1 MSPKPERLHG
11 PVSQPPA
18 PPQLLGLPESLL
30 PTLVVFPRSPAG
42 EQEDSMDRKET
53 CLRVVVR
60 VRPLTCQELRRG
72 DQRVVHCLGDN
83 TIYVNAAGQ
92 EAAFR
97 ASAAFDAG
105 TSQEGLFEGSGMKRL
120 IELAANGQLQ
130 LSASTRLR
138 AQAPSSTHSPGT
150 TRSTLLTPA
159 RAHSRAP
166 LPLRVISAPPCA
178 QLSDHSAGLHSLA
191 PPRGGALHPPRKG
204 AGAQRLFAPSPRF
217 SCTAFAFGQT
227 GSGKTYSLM
236 GPLAQS
242 EGQPVTPY
250 LMGLM
255 QRAFVC
261 LLEQTQ
267 CYRPGLVLSASYVEI
282 HNEQPFLLT
291 HVLLAF
297 WAPFPPAPAPLLCP
311 GERPAEPRATQAPAR
326 AMEQNQGLL
335 HREPAD
341 RGVWEPGGHH
351 GPAAGRHP
359 TAAERCARAEWAL
372 EPQPRP
378 ADHPH
383 PPQGSKP
390 RPQLL
395 PARRALLRGPGR
407 QREGEGHRLSW
418 GALSGGQQHQPQS
431 PGSGAL
437 HLSAGGPQTEAK
449 SHPVQGQQAHPA
461 AGGVPGRIW
470 DHAHGC
476 LHLPLLALPPGDTAH
491 AALCKQGQEGHHQAC
506 GTQELPEC
514 QGENCAPG
522 QRGALRRAPGSARRS
537 LSGLLQDFVL
547 ENEQLR
553 HLEPPLA
560 FSSWGHDRRSPE
572 ATPGSCTIQAPT
584 CPRPVPGAAQC
595 GHTPAPV
602 HTCRCPCCCAV
613 RPAHA
618 TPCRRS
624 QLLRELPPWEVLA
637 AESSSRFQGVGQ
649 GSAWEDPA
657 PLWPQQHPVAPW
669 LLRGKR
675 GLRQRKSST
684 VLCLLLGDTRQQGP
698 EPPPGL
704 EGQVAPSAPP
714 LPGQPDSSAGR
725 QGQVSCESSWG
736 ELMALGPTCHEE
748 VDALDGLAPG
758 APWQPVKVHV
768 QGVGL
773 ILQPVPD
780 GVSCRPP
787 APVPLAVSAGF
798 PPSSPAAS
806 PRGDVDP
813 AGHGS
818 IQVAWHPPPVSADVP
833 WSTGPTWQNSTGI
846 LSKLSTSFLQCGTQN

>member
-11 PVSQPPA
+11 PVSQPLA

-92 EAAFR
+92 EVAFR

-120 IELAANGQLQ
+120 IALAANG
-130 LSASTRLR
+130 
-138 AQAPSSTHSPGT
+138 
-150 TRSTLLTPA
+150 
-159 RAHSRAP
+159 
-166 LPLRVISAPPCA
+166 
-178 QLSDHSAGLHSLA
+178 
-191 PPRGGALHPPRKG
+191 
-204 AGAQRLFAPSPRF
+204 F

-282 HNEQPFLLT
+282 HNEQVRDLLSPGPPRPLPVRWSKTRGFYIENLLT
-291 HVLLAF
+291 VEFGSLEAIMDLLQEGTRRRQSAAHVLNGHSSRSHALLTIRIHRKALSPDPSSCQQGVLCFVDLAGSERVKDTGS
-297 WAPFPPAPAPLLCP
+297 A
-311 GERPAEPRATQAPAR
+311 GER
-326 AMEQNQGLL
+326 L
-335 HREPAD
+335 
-341 RGVWEPGGHH
+341 V
-351 GPAAGRHP
+351 
-359 TAAERCARAEWAL
+359 
-372 EPQPRP
+372 
-378 ADHPH
+378 
-383 PPQGSKP
+383 
-390 RPQLL
+390 
-395 PARRALLRGPGR
+395 
-407 QREGEGHRLSW
+407 
-418 GALSGGQQHQPQS
+418 
-431 PGSGAL
+431 
-437 HLSAGGPQTEAK
+437 EA
-449 SHPVQGQQAHPA
+449 SNIN
-461 AGGVPGRIW
+461 RS
-470 DHAHGC
+470 
-476 LHLPLLALPPGDTAH
+476 LLALGHCISLLVDPRRRRSHIPYRDSKLTRLLAESLGGSGITLMVACISPSSRCLPETLHTLRFASRAKKVTTKPVAQRVSREKLLQSLEQEIQALREENFSLRQQLRLPRIRGESPATHTPP
-491 AALCKQGQEGHHQAC
+491 
-506 GTQELPEC
+506 TQLPEC

-522 QRGALRRAPGSARRS
+522 QRGAPRRAPGSARRS
-537 LSGLLQDFVL
+537 LYGLVQDFVL

-553 HLEPPLA
+553 HPEPPLA

-572 ATPGSCTIQAPT
+572 AAPGSCSIQAPT

-602 HTCRCPCCCAV
+602 HACRCPCCCAV

-618 TPCRRS
+618 TPCQRS

-675 GLRQRKSST
+675 GLRRRKSST

-725 QGQVSCESSWG
+725 QAAGAAAG
-736 ELMALGPTCHEE
+736 GGA
-748 VDALDGLAPG
+748 GLHRYRLRNQGRPG
-758 APWQPVKVHV
+758 
-768 QGVGL
+768 L
-773 ILQPVPD
+773 
-780 GVSCRPP
+780 
-787 APVPLAVSAGF
+787 
-798 PPSSPAAS
+798 
-806 PRGDVDP
+806 
-813 AGHGS
+813 
-818 IQVAWHPPPVSADVP
+818 
-833 WSTGPTWQNSTGI
+833 
-846 LSKLSTSFLQCGTQN
+846 

>member
-282 HNEQPFLLT
+282 HNEQVRDLLSPGPPRPLPVRWSKTRGFYIENLLT
-291 HVLLAF
+291 VEFGSLEAIMDLLQEGTRRRRSAAHVLNGHSSRSHALLTIRIHRKAGTASLCWWTPDGGEVTSRTGTASSPGCWRSP
-297 WAPFPPAPAPLLCP
+297 WADLGSRSWLPASPPPRAASRRHCTRCALQAGPRRSPPSLWHTGAARVPGRELCP
-311 GERPAEPRATQAPAR
+311 RAERGPKKSTRLSQAQPLWPPTGLCAGERAAQ
-326 AMEQNQGLL
+326 
-335 HREPAD
+335 
-341 RGVWEPGGHH
+341 V
-351 GPAAGRHP
+351 AAGRSPSWADPWETQLLAAGASPGPPSSPDVRAPGAPSGLQQLGPRQTLPRSHP
-359 TAAERCARAEWAL
+359 WLLHHPGPNLPPPCPRRSPVRPHAGSCPHLPLPLLLCCPASPRHPLPALPAAEGAAPMGGARCREQFQVPGGWAG
-372 EPQPRP
+372 QCV
-378 ADHPH
+378 
-383 PPQGSKP
+383 G
-390 RPQLL
+390 
-395 PARRALLRGPGR
+395 GPG
-407 QREGEGHRLSW
+407 S
-418 GALSGGQQHQPQS
+418 ALAPAAPCGSLATPWEKGPAPKEELHCLVS
-431 PGSGAL
+431 APGR
-437 HLSAGGPQTEAK
+437 
-449 SHPVQGQQAHPA
+449 HPA
-461 AGGVPGRIW
+461 AGP
-470 DHAHGC
+470 
-476 LHLPLLALPPGDTAH
+476 
-491 AALCKQGQEGHHQAC
+491 
-506 GTQELPEC
+506 
-514 QGENCAPG
+514 
-522 QRGALRRAPGSARRS
+522 
-537 LSGLLQDFVL
+537 
-547 ENEQLR
+547 
-553 HLEPPLA
+553 
-560 FSSWGHDRRSPE
+560 
-572 ATPGSCTIQAPT
+572 
-584 CPRPVPGAAQC
+584 
-595 GHTPAPV
+595 
-602 HTCRCPCCCAV
+602 
-613 RPAHA
+613 
-618 TPCRRS
+618 
-624 QLLRELPPWEVLA
+624 
-637 AESSSRFQGVGQ
+637 
-649 GSAWEDPA
+649 
-657 PLWPQQHPVAPW
+657 
-669 LLRGKR
+669 
-675 GLRQRKSST
+675 
-684 VLCLLLGDTRQQGP
+684 
-698 EPPPGL
+698 
-704 EGQVAPSAPP
+704 
-714 LPGQPDSSAGR
+714 
-725 QGQVSCESSWG
+725 
-736 ELMALGPTCHEE
+736 
-748 VDALDGLAPG
+748 
-758 APWQPVKVHV
+758 
-768 QGVGL
+768 
-773 ILQPVPD
+773 
-780 GVSCRPP
+780 
-787 APVPLAVSAGF
+787 
-798 PPSSPAAS
+798 
-806 PRGDVDP
+806 
-813 AGHGS
+813 
-818 IQVAWHPPPVSADVP
+818 
-833 WSTGPTWQNSTGI
+833 
-846 LSKLSTSFLQCGTQN
+846 

>member
-18 PPQLLGLPESLL
+18 PPQLLGLPEPLL

-120 IELAANGQLQ
+120 IELAANG
-130 LSASTRLR
+130 
-138 AQAPSSTHSPGT
+138 
-150 TRSTLLTPA
+150 
-159 RAHSRAP
+159 
-166 LPLRVISAPPCA
+166 
-178 QLSDHSAGLHSLA
+178 
-191 PPRGGALHPPRKG
+191 
-204 AGAQRLFAPSPRF
+204 F

-282 HNEQPFLLT
+282 HNEQVRDLLSPGPPRPLPVRWSKTRGFYIENLLT
-291 HVLLAF
+291 VEFGSLEAIMDLLEEGTRRRRSAAHVLNGHSSRSHALLTIRIHRKALSPDPSSCQQGVLCFVDLAGSERVKDTGS
-297 WAPFPPAPAPLLCP
+297 A
-311 GERPAEPRATQAPAR
+311 GER
-326 AMEQNQGLL
+326 L
-335 HREPAD
+335 
-341 RGVWEPGGHH
+341 V
-351 GPAAGRHP
+351 
-359 TAAERCARAEWAL
+359 
-372 EPQPRP
+372 
-378 ADHPH
+378 
-383 PPQGSKP
+383 
-390 RPQLL
+390 
-395 PARRALLRGPGR
+395 
-407 QREGEGHRLSW
+407 
-418 GALSGGQQHQPQS
+418 
-431 PGSGAL
+431 
-437 HLSAGGPQTEAK
+437 EA
-449 SHPVQGQQAHPA
+449 SNIN
-461 AGGVPGRIW
+461 RS
-470 DHAHGC
+470 
-476 LHLPLLALPPGDTAH
+476 LLALGHCISLLVDPRRRRSHIPYRDSKLTRLLAESLGGSGITLMVACISPSSRCLPETLRTLRFASRAKKVTTKPVAHRVSREKLLQSLEQEIQALREENLSLRQQLRLPRIRGESPATHTPP
-491 AALCKQGQEGHHQAC
+491 
-506 GTQELPEC
+506 TQLPEC

-522 QRGALRRAPGSARRS
+522 QRGAPRRAPGSARCS

-560 FSSWGHDRRSPE
+560 FSSWGHDRRSRE
-572 ATPGSCTIQAPT
+572 AAPGSCSIQAPT

-602 HTCRCPCCCAV
+602 HACRCPCCCAV

-618 TPCRRS
+618 TPCQRS

-675 GLRQRKSST
+675 GLCRRKSST

-725 QGQVSCESSWG
+725 QAAGADPSCGWG
-736 ELMALGPTCHEE
+736 RCWTPSL
-748 VDALDGLAPG
+748 
-758 APWQPVKVHV
+758 
-768 QGVGL
+768 
-773 ILQPVPD
+773 
-780 GVSCRPP
+780 PP
-787 APVPLAVSAGF
+787 AEPG
-798 PPSSPAAS
+798 
-806 PRGDVDP
+806 
-813 AGHGS
+813 
-818 IQVAWHPPPVSADVP
+818 
-833 WSTGPTWQNSTGI
+833 
-846 LSKLSTSFLQCGTQN
+846 LSCTRDARD

>member
-72 DQRVVHCLGDN
+72 DQHVVHCLGDN

-120 IELAANGQLQ
+120 IELAANG
-130 LSASTRLR
+130 
-138 AQAPSSTHSPGT
+138 
-150 TRSTLLTPA
+150 
-159 RAHSRAP
+159 
-166 LPLRVISAPPCA
+166 
-178 QLSDHSAGLHSLA
+178 
-191 PPRGGALHPPRKG
+191 
-204 AGAQRLFAPSPRF
+204 F

-282 HNEQPFLLT
+282 HNEQVRDLLSPGPPRPLPVRWSKTRGFYIENLLT
-291 HVLLAF
+291 VEFGSLEAIMDLLQEGTRRRRSAAHVLNGHSSRSHALLTIRIHRKALSPDPSSCQQGVLCFVDLAGSERVKDTGS
-297 WAPFPPAPAPLLCP
+297 A
-311 GERPAEPRATQAPAR
+311 GER
-326 AMEQNQGLL
+326 L
-335 HREPAD
+335 
-341 RGVWEPGGHH
+341 V
-351 GPAAGRHP
+351 
-359 TAAERCARAEWAL
+359 
-372 EPQPRP
+372 
-378 ADHPH
+378 
-383 PPQGSKP
+383 
-390 RPQLL
+390 
-395 PARRALLRGPGR
+395 
-407 QREGEGHRLSW
+407 
-418 GALSGGQQHQPQS
+418 
-431 PGSGAL
+431 
-437 HLSAGGPQTEAK
+437 EA
-449 SHPVQGQQAHPA
+449 SNIN
-461 AGGVPGRIW
+461 RS
-470 DHAHGC
+470 
-476 LHLPLLALPPGDTAH
+476 LLALGHCISLLVDPRRRRSHIPYRDSKLTRLLAESLGGSGITLMVACISPSSRCLPETLHTLRFASRAKKVTTKPVAH
-491 AALCKQGQEGHHQAC
+491 RVSREKLLQSLEQEIQALREENLSLRQQLRLPRIRGESPATHTTPIQ
-506 GTQELPEC
+506 LPEC

-675 GLRQRKSST
+675 GLRRRKSST

-725 QGQVSCESSWG
+725 QAAGADLSCGWG
-736 ELMALGPTCHEE
+736 RRWTPSLLPAE
-748 VDALDGLAPG
+748 PG
-758 APWQPVKVHV
+758 TP
-768 QGVGL
+768 
-773 ILQPVPD
+773 
-780 GVSCRPP
+780 
-787 APVPLAVSAGF
+787 
-798 PPSSPAAS
+798 
-806 PRGDVDP
+806 
-813 AGHGS
+813 
-818 IQVAWHPPPVSADVP
+818 
-833 WSTGPTWQNSTGI
+833 
-846 LSKLSTSFLQCGTQN
+846 GT

>member
-383 PPQGSKP
+383 PPQGWHCISLLVDPRRRRSHIPYRDSKLT
-390 RPQLL
+390 RLL
-395 PARRALLRGPGR
+395 AESLG
-407 QREGEGHRLSW
+407 
-418 GALSGGQQHQPQS
+418 
-431 PGSGAL
+431 GSGITLMVACISPSSRCLPETLHTLRFASRAKKVTTKPVAHRVSREKLLQSLEQEIQAL
-437 HLSAGGPQTEAK
+437 REENLSLR
-449 SHPVQGQQAHPA
+449 QQLRLPRIRGESPA
-461 AGGVPGRIW
+461 THTTPI
-470 DHAHGC
+470 
-476 LHLPLLALPPGDTAH
+476 
-491 AALCKQGQEGHHQAC
+491 Q
-506 GTQELPEC
+506 LPEC

>member
-1 MSPKPERLHG
+1 MEPEPGQEPKVGAGAKPLHLAA
-11 PVSQPPA
+11 Q
-18 PPQLLGLPESLL
+18 
-30 PTLVVFPRSPAG
+30 SPAG

-120 IELAANGQLQ
+120 IALAANG
-130 LSASTRLR
+130 
-138 AQAPSSTHSPGT
+138 
-150 TRSTLLTPA
+150 
-159 RAHSRAP
+159 
-166 LPLRVISAPPCA
+166 
-178 QLSDHSAGLHSLA
+178 
-191 PPRGGALHPPRKG
+191 
-204 AGAQRLFAPSPRF
+204 F

-282 HNEQPFLLT
+282 HNEQVRDLLSPGPPRPLPVRWSKTRGFYIENLLT
-291 HVLLAF
+291 VEFGSLEAIMDLLQEGTRRRQSAAHVLNGHSSRSHALLTIRIHRKALSPDPSSCQQGVLCFVDLAGSERVKDTGS
-297 WAPFPPAPAPLLCP
+297 A
-311 GERPAEPRATQAPAR
+311 GER
-326 AMEQNQGLL
+326 L
-335 HREPAD
+335 
-341 RGVWEPGGHH
+341 V
-351 GPAAGRHP
+351 
-359 TAAERCARAEWAL
+359 
-372 EPQPRP
+372 
-378 ADHPH
+378 
-383 PPQGSKP
+383 
-390 RPQLL
+390 
-395 PARRALLRGPGR
+395 
-407 QREGEGHRLSW
+407 
-418 GALSGGQQHQPQS
+418 
-431 PGSGAL
+431 
-437 HLSAGGPQTEAK
+437 EA
-449 SHPVQGQQAHPA
+449 SNIN
-461 AGGVPGRIW
+461 RS
-470 DHAHGC
+470 
-476 LHLPLLALPPGDTAH
+476 LLALGHCISLLVDPRRRRSHIPYRDSKLTRLLAESLGGSGITLMVACISPSSRCLPETLHTLRFASRAKKVTTKPVAQRVSREKLLQSLEQEIQALREENFSLRQQLRLPRIRGESPATHTPP
-491 AALCKQGQEGHHQAC
+491 
-506 GTQELPEC
+506 TQLPEC

-522 QRGALRRAPGSARRS
+522 QRGAPRRAPGSARRS
-537 LSGLLQDFVL
+537 LYGLVQDFVL

-553 HLEPPLA
+553 HPEPPLA

-572 ATPGSCTIQAPT
+572 AAPGSCSIQAPT

-602 HTCRCPCCCAV
+602 HACRCPCCCAV

-618 TPCRRS
+618 TPCQRS

-675 GLRQRKSST
+675 GLRRRKSST

-725 QGQVSCESSWG
+725 QGFSPNCLHLSCN
-736 ELMALGPTCHEE
+736 
-748 VDALDGLAPG
+748 VAPRTRHNT
-758 APWQPVKVHV
+758 PVE
-768 QGVGL
+768 
-773 ILQPVPD
+773 
-780 GVSCRPP
+780 
-787 APVPLAVSAGF
+787 A
-798 PPSSPAAS
+798 
-806 PRGDVDP
+806 
-813 AGHGS
+813 
-818 IQVAWHPPPVSADVP
+818 
-833 WSTGPTWQNSTGI
+833 
-846 LSKLSTSFLQCGTQN
+846 

>member
-1 MSPKPERLHG
+1 MSPG
-11 PVSQPPA
+11 GGQ
-18 PPQLLGLPESLL
+18 
-30 PTLVVFPRSPAG
+30 
-42 EQEDSMDRKET
+42 
-53 CLRVVVR
+53 
-60 VRPLTCQELRRG
+60 
-72 DQRVVHCLGDN
+72 
-83 TIYVNAAGQ
+83 VNAAGQ

-282 HNEQPFLLT
+282 HNEQVRDLLSPGPPRPLPVRWSKTRGFYIENLLT
-291 HVLLAF
+291 VEFGSLEAIMDLLQEGTRRRRSAAHVLNGHSSRSHALLTIRIHRKALSPDPSSCQQGVLCFVDLAGSERVKDTGS
-297 WAPFPPAPAPLLCP
+297 A
-311 GERPAEPRATQAPAR
+311 GER
-326 AMEQNQGLL
+326 L
-335 HREPAD
+335 
-341 RGVWEPGGHH
+341 V
-351 GPAAGRHP
+351 
-359 TAAERCARAEWAL
+359 
-372 EPQPRP
+372 
-378 ADHPH
+378 
-383 PPQGSKP
+383 
-390 RPQLL
+390 
-395 PARRALLRGPGR
+395 
-407 QREGEGHRLSW
+407 
-418 GALSGGQQHQPQS
+418 
-431 PGSGAL
+431 
-437 HLSAGGPQTEAK
+437 EA
-449 SHPVQGQQAHPA
+449 SNIN
-461 AGGVPGRIW
+461 RS
-470 DHAHGC
+470 
-476 LHLPLLALPPGDTAH
+476 LLALGHCISLLVDPRRRRSHIPYRDSKLTRLLAESLGGSGITLMVACISPSSRCLPETLHTLRFASRAKKVTTKPVAH
-491 AALCKQGQEGHHQAC
+491 RVSREKLLQSLEQEIQALREENLSLRQQLRLPRIRGESPATHTTPIQ
-506 GTQELPEC
+506 LPEC

>member
-120 IELAANGQLQ
+120 IELAANG
-130 LSASTRLR
+130 
-138 AQAPSSTHSPGT
+138 
-150 TRSTLLTPA
+150 
-159 RAHSRAP
+159 
-166 LPLRVISAPPCA
+166 
-178 QLSDHSAGLHSLA
+178 
-191 PPRGGALHPPRKG
+191 
-204 AGAQRLFAPSPRF
+204 F

-282 HNEQPFLLT
+282 HNEQVRDLLSPGPPRPLPVRWSKTRGFYIENLLT
-291 HVLLAF
+291 VEFGSLEAIMDLLQEGTRRRRSAAHVLNGHSSRSHALLTIRIHRKALSPDPSSCQQGVLCFVDLAGSERVKDTGS
-297 WAPFPPAPAPLLCP
+297 A
-311 GERPAEPRATQAPAR
+311 GER
-326 AMEQNQGLL
+326 L
-335 HREPAD
+335 
-341 RGVWEPGGHH
+341 V
-351 GPAAGRHP
+351 
-359 TAAERCARAEWAL
+359 
-372 EPQPRP
+372 
-378 ADHPH
+378 
-383 PPQGSKP
+383 
-390 RPQLL
+390 
-395 PARRALLRGPGR
+395 
-407 QREGEGHRLSW
+407 
-418 GALSGGQQHQPQS
+418 
-431 PGSGAL
+431 
-437 HLSAGGPQTEAK
+437 EA
-449 SHPVQGQQAHPA
+449 SNIN
-461 AGGVPGRIW
+461 RS
-470 DHAHGC
+470 
-476 LHLPLLALPPGDTAH
+476 LLALGHCISLLVDPRRRRSHIPYRDSKLTRLLAESLGGSGITLMVACISPSSRCLPETLHTLRFASRAKKVTTKPVAH
-491 AALCKQGQEGHHQAC
+491 RVSREKLLQSLEQEIQALREENLSLRQQLRLPRIRGESPATHTTPIQ
-506 GTQELPEC
+506 LPEC

-725 QGQVSCESSWG
+725 QAAGADLSCGWG
-736 ELMALGPTCHEE
+736 RRWTPSLLPAE
-748 VDALDGLAPG
+748 PG
-758 APWQPVKVHV
+758 TP
-768 QGVGL
+768 
-773 ILQPVPD
+773 
-780 GVSCRPP
+780 
-787 APVPLAVSAGF
+787 
-798 PPSSPAAS
+798 
-806 PRGDVDP
+806 
-813 AGHGS
+813 
-818 IQVAWHPPPVSADVP
+818 
-833 WSTGPTWQNSTGI
+833 
-846 LSKLSTSFLQCGTQN
+846 GT

>member
-11 PVSQPPA
+11 PVSQPLA

-92 EAAFR
+92 EVAFR

-120 IELAANGQLQ
+120 IALAANG
-130 LSASTRLR
+130 
-138 AQAPSSTHSPGT
+138 
-150 TRSTLLTPA
+150 
-159 RAHSRAP
+159 
-166 LPLRVISAPPCA
+166 
-178 QLSDHSAGLHSLA
+178 
-191 PPRGGALHPPRKG
+191 
-204 AGAQRLFAPSPRF
+204 F

-282 HNEQPFLLT
+282 HNEQVGPPPSPCLDKKLQHLAPPAQEQGRLMGTRQTCPCPPLPLCHSPSCSPTSSWLSGLHSHLPQCLSSVQVRDLLSPGPPRPLPVRWSKTRGFYIENLLT
-291 HVLLAF
+291 VEFGSLEAIMDLLQEGTRRRQSAAHVLNGHSSRSHALLTIRIHRKALSPDPSSCQQGVLCFVDLAGSERVKDTGS
-297 WAPFPPAPAPLLCP
+297 A
-311 GERPAEPRATQAPAR
+311 GER
-326 AMEQNQGLL
+326 L
-335 HREPAD
+335 
-341 RGVWEPGGHH
+341 V
-351 GPAAGRHP
+351 
-359 TAAERCARAEWAL
+359 
-372 EPQPRP
+372 
-378 ADHPH
+378 
-383 PPQGSKP
+383 
-390 RPQLL
+390 
-395 PARRALLRGPGR
+395 
-407 QREGEGHRLSW
+407 
-418 GALSGGQQHQPQS
+418 
-431 PGSGAL
+431 
-437 HLSAGGPQTEAK
+437 EA
-449 SHPVQGQQAHPA
+449 SNIN
-461 AGGVPGRIW
+461 RS
-470 DHAHGC
+470 
-476 LHLPLLALPPGDTAH
+476 LLALGHCISLLVDPRRRRSHIPYRDSKLTRLLAESLGGSGITLMVACISPSSRCLPETLHTLRFASRAKKVTTKPVAQRVSREKLLQSLEQEIQALREENFSLRQQLRLPRIRGESPATHTPP
-491 AALCKQGQEGHHQAC
+491 
-506 GTQELPEC
+506 TQLPEC

-522 QRGALRRAPGSARRS
+522 QRGAPRRAPGSARRS
-537 LSGLLQDFVL
+537 LYGLVQDFVL

-553 HLEPPLA
+553 HPEPPLA

-572 ATPGSCTIQAPT
+572 AAPGSCSIQAPT

-602 HTCRCPCCCAV
+602 HACRCPCCCAV

-618 TPCRRS
+618 TPCQRS

-675 GLRQRKSST
+675 GLRRRKSST

-725 QGQVSCESSWG
+725 QGFSPNCLHLSCN
-736 ELMALGPTCHEE
+736 
-748 VDALDGLAPG
+748 VAPRTRHNT
-758 APWQPVKVHV
+758 PVE
-768 QGVGL
+768 
-773 ILQPVPD
+773 
-780 GVSCRPP
+780 
-787 APVPLAVSAGF
+787 A
-798 PPSSPAAS
+798 
-806 PRGDVDP
+806 
-813 AGHGS
+813 
-818 IQVAWHPPPVSADVP
+818 
-833 WSTGPTWQNSTGI
+833 
-846 LSKLSTSFLQCGTQN
+846 

>member
-506 GTQELPEC
+506 GTQGLPGEAAAKFGARNPGPAGGKPLPAPAAASAQDTGRKPSHPHNPHPAARVPGREL
-514 QGENCAPG
+514 
-522 QRGALRRAPGSARRS
+522 
-537 LSGLLQDFVL
+537 
-547 ENEQLR
+547 
-553 HLEPPLA
+553 
-560 FSSWGHDRRSPE
+560 
-572 ATPGSCTIQAPT
+572 
-584 CPRPVPGAAQC
+584 CPRAERGPKKSTRLSQAQ
-595 GHTPAPV
+595 
-602 HTCRCPCCCAV
+602 
-613 RPAHA
+613 
-618 TPCRRS
+618 
-624 QLLRELPPWEVLA
+624 
-637 AESSSRFQGVGQ
+637 
-649 GSAWEDPA
+649 
-657 PLWPQQHPVAPW
+657 PLWPPT
-669 LLRGKR
+669 
-675 GLRQRKSST
+675 GLCAGERAA
-684 VLCLLLGDTRQQGP
+684 
-698 EPPPGL
+698 
-704 EGQVAPSAPP
+704 QVA
-714 LPGQPDSSAGR
+714 AGR
-725 QGQVSCESSWG
+725 SPSWADPWETQLLAAGASPGPPSS
-736 ELMALGPTCHEE
+736 PD
-748 VDALDGLAPG
+748 VRAPG
-758 APWQPVKVHV
+758 APSGLQQLGPRQTLPRSHPWLLHHPGPNLPPPCPRRSPVRPHA
-768 QGVGL
+768 G
-773 ILQPVPD
+773 
-780 GVSCRPP
+780 SCPHL
-787 APVPLAVSAGF
+787 PL
-798 PPSSPAAS
+798 PLLLCCPAS
-806 PRGDVDP
+806 PRHPLP
-813 AGHGS
+813 ALPAAEGAAPMGGARCREQFQVPGGWAGQCVGGPGS
-818 IQVAWHPPPVSADVP
+818 ALAPAAPCGSLATPWEKGPAPKEELHCLVSAP
-833 WSTGPTWQNSTGI
+833 GRHPAAGP
-846 LSKLSTSFLQCGTQN
+846 

>member
-282 HNEQPFLLT
+282 HNEQVRDLLSPGPPRPLPVRWSKTRGFYIENLLT
-291 HVLLAF
+291 VEFGSLEAIMDLLQEGTRRRRSAAHVLNGHSSRSHALLTIRIHRKALSPDPSSCQQGVLCFVDLAGSERVKDTGS
-297 WAPFPPAPAPLLCP
+297 A
-311 GERPAEPRATQAPAR
+311 GERLVEASNINRSLLALGHCISLLVDPRRRRSHIPYRDSKLTRLLAESLGGSGITLMVACISPSSRCLPETLHTLRFASRAKKVTTKPVAHRVSREKLLQSLEQEIQALREENLSLRQQLRLPRIRGESPATHTTPIRACCWGVGLGVRGTQ
-326 AMEQNQGLL
+326 G
-335 HREPAD
+335 
-341 RGVWEPGGHH
+341 
-351 GPAAGRHP
+351 
-359 TAAERCARAEWAL
+359 C
-372 EPQPRP
+372 
-378 ADHPH
+378 
-383 PPQGSKP
+383 
-390 RPQLL
+390 
-395 PARRALLRGPGR
+395 
-407 QREGEGHRLSW
+407 
-418 GALSGGQQHQPQS
+418 SGGQEWGACRGAPGACASEIAARVPGRELCPRAERGPKKSTRLSQAQPLWPPTGLCAGERAAQAPGAPS
-431 PGSGAL
+431 GLQQLGPRQTLPRSHPWLLHHPGPNLPPPCPRRSPVRPHAGSCPHLPLPLLLCCPASPRHPLPALPAAEGAAPMGGARCREQFQVPGGWAGQCVGGPGSAL
-437 HLSAGGPQTEAK
+437 APAAPCGSLATPWEKGPAPKEELHCLVSAPGR
-449 SHPVQGQQAHPA
+449 HPA
-461 AGGVPGRIW
+461 AGP
-470 DHAHGC
+470 
-476 LHLPLLALPPGDTAH
+476 
-491 AALCKQGQEGHHQAC
+491 
-506 GTQELPEC
+506 
-514 QGENCAPG
+514 
-522 QRGALRRAPGSARRS
+522 
-537 LSGLLQDFVL
+537 
-547 ENEQLR
+547 
-553 HLEPPLA
+553 
-560 FSSWGHDRRSPE
+560 
-572 ATPGSCTIQAPT
+572 
-584 CPRPVPGAAQC
+584 
-595 GHTPAPV
+595 
-602 HTCRCPCCCAV
+602 
-613 RPAHA
+613 
-618 TPCRRS
+618 
-624 QLLRELPPWEVLA
+624 
-637 AESSSRFQGVGQ
+637 
-649 GSAWEDPA
+649 
-657 PLWPQQHPVAPW
+657 
-669 LLRGKR
+669 
-675 GLRQRKSST
+675 
-684 VLCLLLGDTRQQGP
+684 
-698 EPPPGL
+698 
-704 EGQVAPSAPP
+704 
-714 LPGQPDSSAGR
+714 
-725 QGQVSCESSWG
+725 
-736 ELMALGPTCHEE
+736 
-748 VDALDGLAPG
+748 
-758 APWQPVKVHV
+758 
-768 QGVGL
+768 
-773 ILQPVPD
+773 
-780 GVSCRPP
+780 
-787 APVPLAVSAGF
+787 
-798 PPSSPAAS
+798 
-806 PRGDVDP
+806 
-813 AGHGS
+813 
-818 IQVAWHPPPVSADVP
+818 
-833 WSTGPTWQNSTGI
+833 
-846 LSKLSTSFLQCGTQN
+846 